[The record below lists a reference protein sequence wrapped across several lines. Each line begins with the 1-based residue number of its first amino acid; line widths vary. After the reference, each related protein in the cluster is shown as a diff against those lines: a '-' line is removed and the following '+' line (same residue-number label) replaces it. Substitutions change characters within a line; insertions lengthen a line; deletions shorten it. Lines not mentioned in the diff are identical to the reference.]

1 MSDSVHNVTS
11 SAAVLFSEAE
21 WGGEKSN
28 NVHCESDSEQKLHWK
43 YLSPEGRLKIETL
56 LSSRISEADQKKKK
70 TKANKVCLISLWA
83 KSRTK
88 VEMYPW
94 S

>member
-43 YLSPEGRLKIETL
+43 YLSPEGRLKIYHLEHQKPT
-56 LSSRISEADQKKKK
+56 KKKK
-70 TKANKVCLISLWA
+70 NQG
-83 KSRTK
+83 
-88 VEMYPW
+88 
-94 S
+94 